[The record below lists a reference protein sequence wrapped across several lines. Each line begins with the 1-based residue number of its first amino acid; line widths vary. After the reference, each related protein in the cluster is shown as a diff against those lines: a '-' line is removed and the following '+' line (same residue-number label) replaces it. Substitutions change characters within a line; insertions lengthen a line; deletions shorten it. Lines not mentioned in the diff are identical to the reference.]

1 MLQELRAFLEIEG
14 SLSDSYQWRQLH
26 PLQGSLMEGLSRL
39 PKQLLG
45 AHALPVWP
53 IDWLH
58 PMRESRPFPCLFLL
72 LCNAKQSILGLPLL
86 FEGHSRQ

>member
-1 MLQELRAFLEIEG
+1 VQELRAFLEIEG

-45 AHALPVWP
+45 ARAPACSHTTQTLRYRT
-53 IDWLH
+53 LLG
-58 PMRESRPFPCLFLL
+58 PMQRSPAVSCL
-72 LCNAKQSILGLPLL
+72 APA
-86 FEGHSRQ
+86 HVA